1 MPVCRAGP
9 QRALPRREESSTEN
23 SHQFCAPELAK
34 MQTICTIGRQTFDT
48 SLCEVYAL
56 QAGHPMSTTLSPRAV
71 LLTMLFIVVS
81 LISQAITY
89 CTHLFNA

>member
-1 MPVCRAGP
+1 MI
-9 QRALPRREESSTEN
+9 Q
-23 SHQFCAPELAK
+23 
-34 MQTICTIGRQTFDT
+34 RQTFDT
-48 SLCEVYAL
+48 SLCKDYGL

-89 CTHLFNA
+89 CMHLLNA